1 MYMARILVIAEQR
14 NGKLSEATLELCKA
28 AKEIASGLGAT
39 PAAAVFYKDDSIAK
53 EVANYIPEV
62 FAVVDAKL
70 ASYDADLFVQAVKA
84 VVEAQDVKGVLIP
97 HSYDGVDYAGKAALA
112 IGAGIVSNCNKAAV
126 EGGTVVFT
134 RNTYNGKIQEQRSV
148 KTDKFVAT
156 FEKGAYDKEAAGGAG
171 SVTAVSVSLTDSRR
185 KIKEVIATM
194 AGSVDIS
201 QAKIIVSG
209 GRGTKE
215 KDKYNDVIVNLAKK
229 LGGEYG
235 ASRPV
240 VDAGWTD
247 AARQVGQS
255 GKTVV
260 PVLYVAAGISGAIQH
275 VAGMKGSQCIVAI
288 NKDPEAPIFNIATYG
303 IVGDLFEVIPAMMEA
318 LG

>member
-1 MYMARILVIAEQR
+1 MARILVIAEQR
-14 NGKLSEATLELCKA
+14 QGKLSESTLELCKA
-28 AKEIASGLGAT
+28 AKAIAEGLGAA
-39 PAAAVFYKDDSIAK
+39 PAAAAFYKDDSIAN
-53 EVANYIPEV
+53 EVAKYIPEV
-62 FAVVDAKL
+62 ISVVDAKL
-70 ASYDADLFVQAVKA
+70 ENYSSDGFAQAIKA
-84 VVEAQDVKGVLIP
+84 VVDSQDVKGVLIA
-97 HSYDGVDYAGKAALA
+97 HSYDGIDLAAKVAMVL
-112 IGAGIVSNCNKAAV
+112 GAGIVSNCNKVAV
-126 EGGTVVFT
+126 NGGQLVFT
-134 RNTYNGKIQEQRSV
+134 RNTYNGKIQEERSV

-156 FEKGAYDKEAAGGAG
+156 FEKGAFDKEAPGGAG
-171 SVTAVSVSLTDSRR
+171 KVTAVSASIGDIRTKFKGFVETQ
-185 KIKEVIATM
+185 
-194 AGSVDIS
+194 AGSVDIT

-229 LGGEYG
+229 LGGEYA

-247 AARQVGQS
+247 PARQVGQS
-255 GKTVV
+255 GKTVT
-260 PVLYVAAGISGAIQH
+260 PALYIACGISGAIQH

>member
-1 MYMARILVIAEQR
+1 MARILIIAEQR

-28 AKEIASGLGAT
+28 AKAVAEGLGAT

-53 EVANYIPEV
+53 EVAKYIPEV
-62 FAVVDAKL
+62 FSVVDAKL
-70 ASYDADLFVQAVKA
+70 ENYSADGFAQAAKA
-84 VVEAQDVKGVLIP
+84 VVESQDVKGVLIA
-97 HSYDGVDYAGKAALA
+97 HTYDGIDLAAKVAMVL
-112 IGAGIVSNCNKAAV
+112 GAGIVSNCNKVAAT
-126 EGGTVVFT
+126 GGQLVFT
-134 RNTYNGKIQEQRSV
+134 RNTYNGKIQEERTI

-156 FEKGAYDKEAAGGAG
+156 FEKGAFDKEAAGGAG
-171 SVTAVSVSLTDSRR
+171 AVTAVSASIGDIRTKFKGFVETQ
-185 KIKEVIATM
+185 

-201 QAKIIVSG
+201 QAKIIVAG

-229 LGGEYG
+229 LGGEYA

-255 GKTVV
+255 GKTVT
-260 PVLYVAAGISGAIQH
+260 PLLYLAAGISGSIQH
-275 VAGMKGSQCIVAI
+275 VAGMKGSQCIVAV

-303 IVGDLFEVIPAMMEA
+303 IVGDLFEVIPGIMEA

>member
-1 MYMARILVIAEQR
+1 MARILVIAEQR
-14 NGKLSEATLELCKA
+14 KGKVSEGTLELCKA
-28 AKEIASGLGAT
+28 AKAIAQGIGAT
-39 PAAAVFYKDDSIAK
+39 PAAAAFYKDDSIAN
-53 EVANYIPEV
+53 EVAKYIPEV
-62 FAVVDAKL
+62 FSVVDAKL
-70 ASYDADLFVQAVKA
+70 ENYSADAFAQAIKA
-84 VVEAQDVKGVLIP
+84 VVESQDVKGVLIA
-97 HSYDGVDYAGKAALA
+97 HSYDGIDLAAKVAMVL
-112 IGAGIVSNCNKAAV
+112 GCGIVSNCNKFAAA
-126 EGGTVVFT
+126 GGNLVFT
-134 RNTYNGKIQEQRSV
+134 RNTFNGKIQEERSV

-156 FEKGAYDKEAAGGAG
+156 FEKGAFDKEEAGAAGKVA
-171 SVTAVSVSLTDSRR
+171 AVS
-185 KIKEVIATM
+185 ATIGDIRTKFKGFVEM
-194 AGSVDIS
+194 QAGSVDIT
-201 QAKIIVSG
+201 QAKVIVSG

-229 LGGEYG
+229 LGGEFA

-255 GKTVV
+255 GKTVT
-260 PVLYVAAGISGAIQH
+260 PQLYLAAGISGAIQH

-303 IVGDLFEVIPAMMEA
+303 IVGDLFEVIPGIMEA

>member
-1 MYMARILVIAEQR
+1 MARILVVAEQR
-14 NGKLSEATLELCKA
+14 SGKLSEATLELCKA
-28 AKEIASGLGAT
+28 AKAIASGLGAT
-39 PAAAVFYKDDSIAK
+39 AAAAVFYKDDSIAN
-53 EVANYIPEV
+53 EVAKYIPEV
-62 FAVVDAKL
+62 FSVADAKL

-84 VVEAQDVKGVLIP
+84 VVDSQDVKGVLIP
-97 HSYDGVDYAGKAALA
+97 HSYDGVDYAAKAAIA
-112 IGAGIVSNCNKAAV
+112 IGAGIVSNCNKAEV
-126 EGGTVVFT
+126 QGGAVVFT
-134 RNTYNGKIQEQRSV
+134 RNTYNGKIQEQKSV

-156 FEKGAYDKEAAGGAG
+156 FEKGAYDKEEAGAAGK
-171 SVTAVSVSLTDSRR
+171 VTAVSASLTASRR
-185 KIKEVIATM
+185 TIKEIIATM
-194 AGSVDIS
+194 AGAVDIS

-215 KDKYNDVIVNLAKK
+215 KDKYNDIIVNLAKK
-229 LGGEYG
+229 LGGEYA

-255 GKTVV
+255 GKTVA
-260 PVLYVAAGISGAIQH
+260 PQLYLAAGISGAIQH

-303 IVGDLFEVIPAMMEA
+303 IVGDLFEVIPAIMAE